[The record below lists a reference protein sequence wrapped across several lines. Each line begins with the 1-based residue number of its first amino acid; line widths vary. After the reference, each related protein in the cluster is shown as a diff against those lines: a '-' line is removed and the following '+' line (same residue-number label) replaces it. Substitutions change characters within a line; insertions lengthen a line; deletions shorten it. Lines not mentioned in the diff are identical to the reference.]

1 MSVLQNFP
9 FVPQNQEQAK
19 AVNDRR
25 DAMVA
30 LEAEGKSNRFIAVRL
45 VELFAPEWRER
56 IGPLRTINVLKHRLG
71 VAGNKVQVEA
81 QVRDGYE
88 YFDYDSQTGQHI
100 SWIYDDD
107 AGYNRELLASHFYNG
122 LYEIME
128 LPIRKEIE
136 VLAEQKKL
144 EVENRP
150 EEGPEEILTD
160 NQINEMSVDSIEQ
173 QIEYLKQRK
182 VALLKQSQEGGEPVA
197 QAAPAATPTA
207 PNTNSTGKG
216 KAKGKAKGKGK
227 VQVAQ
232 GRRSALTL

>member
-56 IGPLRTINVLKHRLG
+56 IGPLKIVIVLKHRLG
-71 VAGNKVQVEA
+71 VAGNKVQVEV

-128 LPIRKEIE
+128 LPIQKEIE
-136 VLAEQKKL
+136 VIAEQKKL
-144 EVENRP
+144 EAENRP
-150 EEGPEEILTD
+150 EEVEEALLTD
-160 NQINEMSVDSIEQ
+160 EQINEMSSDSIDE
-173 QIEYLKQRK
+173 QIEFLKQRK
-182 VALLKQSQEGGEPVA
+182 AALLSQSPTNIPEGE
-197 QAAPAATPTA
+197 APTPK
-207 PNTNSTGKG
+207 P

-227 VQVAQ
+227 GKKAAVAQ
-232 GRRSALTL
+232 GKRSALTL